1 MSTWPSAAA
10 RLDKA
15 GLQAMQTALRGLGF
29 YAGEADGR
37 AGPKLREA
45 VRQYQ
50 IGQGLPA
57 DGYATPALLERL
69 RATP

>member
-1 MSTWPSAAA
+1 MKAA
-10 RLDKA
+10 RLDKGGLEA
-15 GLQAMQTALRGLGF
+15 LQAALRGRGF

-50 IGQGLPA
+50 IAEGIPA
-57 DGYATPALLERL
+57 DGYATPALLARI
-69 RATP
+69 RSAP

>member
-1 MSTWPSAAA
+1 AAPWPSAAS

-15 GLQAMQTALRGLGF
+15 GLQTLQTGLSREGL

-45 VRQYQ
+45 IRRYQVRE
-50 IGQGLPA
+50 GLTA
-57 DGYATPALLERL
+57 DGYATPALRDRL
-69 RATP
+69 SGRP

>member
-1 MSTWPSAAA
+1 VQAALAA
-10 RLDKA
+10 RDL
-15 GLQAMQTALRGLGF
+15 

-50 IGQGLPA
+50 IREGITA

-69 RATP
+69 RGGR